1 MALEMFLK
9 IDGVVGGTR
18 NYQHKGWSDMLS
30 WNWNLERVGDNA
42 GGNQP
47 CANMNQI
54 TVLKAIGKESA
65 AILQLFA
72 EQKKISTV
80 EISAMPVVGKRE
92 ASQKYLSIVMEDV
105 RLCAMRTD
113 GEADENFFRERLI
126 LEFGKIKYEIYNH
139 TATNP
144 GATTASGVENFTFGW
159 NLATNVKC

>member
-65 AILQLFA
+65 ALLQLFA

-113 GEADENFFRERLI
+113 GEADENFDGWGTFWTKFKSCHKSCTFCDQNLSI
-126 LEFGKIKYEIYNH
+126 VTKY
-139 TATNP
+139 ALKKP
-144 GATTASGVENFTFGW
+144 
-159 NLATNVKC
+159 K